1 MCCNISVSGL
11 YSYNVKSIVII
22 LKATYSYTNQII
34 FVLDISKYYLEE
46 RICRALGGAGL
57 GGVSNLATL
66 NRYF

>member
-34 FVLDISKYYLEE
+34 FVLDISKYYM
-46 RICRALGGAGL
+46 ICKYD
-57 GGVSNLATL
+57 TL
-66 NRYF
+66 W